1 MEGLL
6 KCVWARILDGP
17 RDEMGT
23 MKTAETPY
31 EHRGFLKP
39 PLAGVTK
46 TVLCARTRPTKRWY
60 RDRDSEF
67 SRTRLPRADF
77 AGLLICLDALMTT
90 ISDASMQLRSQGA
103 RENQQSFI
111 LAEFFAVQ

>member
-6 KCVWARILDGP
+6 KSVWVRIPDGP

-31 EHRGFLKP
+31 EHRGVLKP

-46 TVLCARTRPTKRWY
+46 TILCVRTRPSGGTGTATR
-60 RDRDSEF
+60 S
-67 SRTRLPRADF
+67 SRERVCRVRTLPGYLF
-77 AGLLICLDALMTT
+77 VWTPL
-90 ISDASMQLRSQGA
+90 
-103 RENQQSFI
+103 
-111 LAEFFAVQ
+111 